1 MNLKS
6 ARPGAALAVPL
17 RGWTSRVRHGS
28 LLGRQKTFNN
38 FFKSRVKGRAVDEL
52 RPVAGRV
59 ALKPLE
65 TSQIRILRLAYGED
79 IRSIPTFASI
89 SVPQFDWKGRIKLLR
104 VFGLAER
111 LFVDA
116 DFPSAPTDAP
126 GQEP

>member
-1 MNLKS
+1 M
-6 ARPGAALAVPL
+6 
-17 RGWTSRVRHGS
+17 
-28 LLGRQKTFNN
+28 
-38 FFKSRVKGRAVDEL
+38 
-52 RPVAGRV
+52 

-65 TSQIRILRLAYGED
+65 APQIRILRLAYGED

-89 SVPQFDWKGRIKLLR
+89 SVLQFDWKGRIKLLR

-126 GQEP
+126 GKER